1 MSDLGTST
9 PPTTEPEPSAPR
21 KVWPWVVAGAA
32 GLAIIAAAI
41 IIPISIAQ
49 LEADEKAKVEAAA
62 EAKAEA
68 AEKARLAQF
77 STALKS
83 CGIKASNVVIHDSGE
98 SIELTRVTKYDGM
111 TFNELTCFLA
121 GIDAPDSVEAKI
133 GQTRALDGRQAA
145 EWDGFEAQWSYHPDD
160 GASIIIE
167 HAD

>member
-1 MSDLGTST
+1 MSDLGTT
-9 PPTTEPEPSAPR
+9 APPETQPPARR
-21 KVWPWVVAGAA
+21 KVWPWLVAGVAA
-32 GLAIIAAAI
+32 VAIVAAAI
-41 IIPISIAQ
+41 IIPTTIAQ
-49 LEADEKAKVEAAA
+49 HEAEEKAKAEAAA

-111 TFNELTCFLA
+111 TYRELTCFLA
-121 GIDAPDSVEAKI
+121 GIDAPDSVDAKI
-133 GQTRALDGRQAA
+133 GQTRALDGRQFAD
-145 EWDGFEAQWSYHPDD
+145 WNGFEAQWSYHPDD